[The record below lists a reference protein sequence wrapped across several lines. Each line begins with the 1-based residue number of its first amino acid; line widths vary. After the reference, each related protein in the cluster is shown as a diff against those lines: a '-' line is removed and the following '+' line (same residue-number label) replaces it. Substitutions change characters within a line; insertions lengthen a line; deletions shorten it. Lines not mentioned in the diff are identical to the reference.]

1 MNAMFPINDAATSV
15 RCVKVRFSW
24 CLFSANV
31 ETWAIS
37 GEDTPGM
44 NILGLVVFATVLGI
58 TLGKMGPSGKPLL
71 SFFEALSSAMMI
83 ITNWVIW

>member
-1 MNAMFPINDAATSV
+1 
-15 RCVKVRFSW
+15 
-24 CLFSANV
+24 
-31 ETWAIS
+31 
-37 GEDTPGM
+37 M

-71 SFFEALSSAMMI
+71 GFFEALSSAMMI